1 MRWQRGTSDADIE
14 DRRGSGGGGGMRM
27 GGGGGL
33 KVGLGGLLL
42 LGILSLVFKQNFFA
56 LLSEVPSDSSFS
68 SSAPAGPPAATT
80 AEENERYEFVK
91 FVINDVQDTWA
102 TQLPQD
108 ENVPYARAK
117 LVLFRDTVES
127 ACGFAESASGP
138 FYCPGDQ
145 KVYIDLAFYDE
156 LKSRFGASG
165 DFAQAYVIAHEIG
178 HHIQNLTGIEQ
189 QVRRSQERWPKQANA
204 LSVAME
210 LQADCLAGVWGHS
223 TGQRK
228 LIDQGDVESGL
239 NAAAAIGDDR
249 IQKMT
254 GRGVH
259 PEKFTHGSSA
269 QRVEWFRRG
278 LTEGRLSACDT
289 FATR

>member
-1 MRWQRGTSDADIE
+1 MRWERGTSDEDIE
-14 DRRGSGGGGGMRM
+14 DRRGSGGGGMT

-33 KVGLGGLLL
+33 KLGLGGLIL

-56 LLSEVPSDSSFS
+56 LLSEVPADSGVS
-68 SSAPAGPPAATT
+68 SSASVRPPAATT
-80 AEENERYEFVK
+80 AEENTRYEFVK
-91 FVINDVQDTWA
+91 FVINDVQNTWTA
-102 TQLPQD
+102 ELPKE
-108 ENVPYARAK
+108 ENLQYERAK

-127 ACGFAESASGP
+127 ACGMAESASGP

-156 LKSRFGASG
+156 LKTRFGASG

-178 HHIQNLTGIEQ
+178 HHIQNLIGIEQ
-189 QVRRSQERWPKQANA
+189 QVRRAQERRPAQANA
-204 LSVAME
+204 LSVATE

-223 TGQRK
+223 TSQRN
-228 LIDQGDVESGL
+228 LLEQGDVESGL

-249 IQKMT
+249 IQRMA
-254 GRGVH
+254 GRSVH

-278 LTEGRLSACDT
+278 LDAGRISACDT
-289 FATR
+289 FAGR

>member
-14 DRRGSGGGGGMRM
+14 DRRSAGSGRRM

-42 LGILSLVFKQNFFA
+42 LGVLSLVFKQNFFA
-56 LLSEVPSDSSFS
+56 LLSEIPSDGGYS
-68 SSAPAGPPAATT
+68 SSAPAGAPPVNSADEA
-80 AEENERYEFVK
+80 ERYECVK
-91 FVINDVQDTWA
+91 FVINDVQDTWT
-102 TQLPQD
+102 TQLPREEQVQY
-108 ENVPYARAK
+108 ERAK
-117 LVLFRDTVES
+117 LVLFRDAVDS

-145 KVYIDLAFYDE
+145 KIYIDLSFYDE
-156 LKSRFGASG
+156 LKARFGASG

-189 QVRRSQERWPKQANA
+189 QVRRAQERQPGRANA

-223 TGQRK
+223 TGQRR
-228 LIDQGDVESGL
+228 LIDQSDVESGL

-249 IQKMT
+249 IQKMS

-278 LTEGRLSACDT
+278 LETGQVAACDT
-289 FATR
+289 LSGR